1 MADNQPVL
9 FRKVLGGLRPTTP
22 AAEHLLTTMDASRS
36 YRVAVTGI
44 RGNTKRIALYFV
56 CLKVATEQL
65 SDAVDGI
72 LSVKALH
79 RWLKRDLGLAKP
91 IVSHR
96 TGKVIDYD
104 YESISFEKMSEA
116 ERAEFVTA
124 ALERLSGLIGCDV
137 TALRDEAQAQF
148 GDPQE
153 RAA

>member
-1 MADNQPVL
+1 MSDKEPIL
-9 FRKVLGGLRPTTP
+9 FRKVLGSLRPTTP
-22 AAEHLLTTMDASRS
+22 AAEQLLTTMDTSRA

-44 RGNTKRIALYFV
+44 HGNTKRLGLYWV

-96 TGKVIDYD
+96 TGKLIDYD

-124 ALERLSGLIGCDV
+124 ALERLSQLVGCDV
-137 TALRDEAQAQF
+137 TTLRDEANAQF
-148 GDPQE
+148 GEAQ
-153 RAA
+153 AA